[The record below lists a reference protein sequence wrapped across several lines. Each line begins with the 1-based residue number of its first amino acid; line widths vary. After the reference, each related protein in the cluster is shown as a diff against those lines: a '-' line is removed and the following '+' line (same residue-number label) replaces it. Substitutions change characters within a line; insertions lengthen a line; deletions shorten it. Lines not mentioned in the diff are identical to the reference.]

1 MFGKIVAMILTLT
14 AAVSIIGCGEEEII
28 GTPRIAVT
36 EYYSYCDVPD
46 SSVFI
51 ANDSC
56 AYLLDKTTGEV
67 SVCCDG
73 ATAVS
78 AYGDEL
84 LIYQLSQDRIIDT
97 DGSVWCDLIELD
109 SEILPL
115 LSFEVGYDGGDN
127 RLYAT
132 SVFGTTAVYS
142 LEDDEVVYENSFDVP
157 LFDGNKINGWI
168 IITEQDDGNV
178 IHELSYDNKSYPL
191 FTKMG
196 SINCLNYNNYLLN
209 PNAGIFACDA
219 GNEAFLLWLDDET
232 KLQMPDGTAFFALYD
247 DCFLYIVP
255 GTDGTPAMLYA
266 ADFDGNVQMQMK
278 YDGSRIIIPD
288 TYEKKLYLVD
298 LDSLTAESVEF

>member
-1 MFGKIVAMILTLT
+1 MFGKIVAMIMTLT
-14 AAVSIIGCGEEEII
+14 AAVSIIGCGVEEII
-28 GTPRIAVT
+28 GTPRRAVT

-46 SSVFI
+46 SAVFI
-51 ANDSC
+51 ANDSK
-56 AYLLDKTTGEV
+56 AYLLDKATGEV
-67 SVCCDG
+67 SVCCDE

-84 LIYQLSQDRIIDT
+84 LIYQLSQDRIIRA
-97 DGSVWCDLIELD
+97 DGSVWCDLNELD
-109 SEILPL
+109 SEQFPL
-115 LSFEVGYDGGDN
+115 RSFEVSYDGGAE
-127 RLYAT
+127 LYT
-132 SVFGTTAVYS
+132 TNVFGTTAVYS
-142 LEDDEVVYENSFDVP
+142 IEDSEEIYEDSFDVP
-157 LFDGNKINGWI
+157 LFAGNELNGWI

-219 GNEAFLLWLDDET
+219 GNEVFLLWLDDET

-247 DCFLYIVP
+247 DCVLYIVP
-255 GTDGTPAMLYA
+255 GSNGAPAMLYA

>member
-51 ANDSC
+51 ANDSK
-56 AYLLDKTTGEV
+56 AYLLDKATGEV
-67 SVCCDG
+67 SVCCDE

-84 LIYQLSQDRIIDT
+84 LIYQLSQDRIIRA
-97 DGSVWCDLIELD
+97 DGSVWYDLNELD
-109 SEILPL
+109 TKQFPL
-115 LSFEVGYDGGDN
+115 RGFEVGYDGGAE
-127 RLYAT
+127 LYT
-132 SVFGTTAVYS
+132 TNVFGTNALYS
-142 LEDDEVVYENSFDVP
+142 IEAGDVVYEGSFDVP
-157 LFDGNKINGWI
+157 LFDGNKLNGWI

-178 IHELSYDNKSYPL
+178 IHELEYQNKTYSL
-191 FTKMG
+191 FTLAGGIG
-196 SINCLNYNNYLLN
+196 SVNYNNYLLN
-209 PNAGIFACDA
+209 PTAGIFACDA
-219 GNEAFLLWLDDET
+219 GNEVFLLWLDDET
-232 KLQMPDGTAFFALYD
+232 KLQMPDGTALFALYD
-247 DCFLYIVP
+247 DCVLYIVP
-255 GTDGTPAMLYA
+255 GTNGAPAMLYA